1 MDHPL
6 RAPLEIEFDY
16 TRSLGPVLSQFMTG
30 LRDRRILGARGADG
44 RVHAPPFEYDPV
56 SAEPPGEL
64 TEVGSEGTVVSWSW
78 MPEPL
83 EGQPLD
89 GPFAW
94 ALIRLDGADTAMLHA
109 VDAGPGMG
117 AAAAVMRTGLR
128 VRARW
133 AASRV
138 GSIRDIACFEP
149 CDSSAPVIGEP
160 DDGDEA
166 QVGMTVTPVRLHYE
180 HTASPGESAYLRGLA
195 DRRLLGQRCGVCG
208 RVYVPPRGTCPVDGV
223 PTREEVE
230 LPETGTV
237 TTFCV
242 VNVAYPGQRVTPP
255 YVAAA
260 VLLDGADIAFQ
271 HLILGCE
278 PGEVRMGLRVRA
290 VWGDAGT
297 ISHFAPAGEPDAAVR
312 ELREVPVTSPAAVV
326 GFAQAPCRVRPDVT
340 TSGVEMLVP
349 IFAEVLQATGLTKAD
364 IGFWCSGSSDYL
376 AGRAFSFVQAVDAIG
391 AVPPTMES
399 HVEMDAAWALYE
411 AWVKVLTG
419 EAEIAL
425 AYGFGKSSGA
435 RAAAGAGPAARPVP
449 ARAAVAG
456 LGVGRG
462 AAGPARPG
470 RRAVDRE
477 GHGGGGRAQPGG
489 CFG

>member
-56 SAEPPGEL
+56 SAEPPGAL
-64 TEVGSEGTVVSWSW
+64 TEVGPEGTVVSWSW

-83 EGQPLD
+83 EGQPL
-89 GPFAW
+89 GVPFAW
-94 ALIRLDGADTAMLHA
+94 ALIRLDGADTVMLHA
-109 VDAGPGMG
+109 VDPGPGMG
-117 AAAAVMRTGLR
+117 PEIGRAAVMRTGLR

-149 CDSSAPVIGEP
+149 CDVSAPVALEP
-160 DDGDEA
+160 EA
-166 QVGMTVTPVRLHYE
+166 EAEAAVTTTVTPVRLHYE

-208 RVYVPPRGTCPVDGV
+208 QVYVPPRGTCPVDGV
-223 PTREEVE
+223 PTLEEVE

-297 ISHFAPAGEPDAAVR
+297 ISGFAPAGEPDA
-312 ELREVPVTSPAAVV
+312 P
-326 GFAQAPCRVRPDVT
+326 
-340 TSGVEMLVP
+340 
-349 IFAEVLQATGLTKAD
+349 
-364 IGFWCSGSSDYL
+364 Y
-376 AGRAFSFVQAVDAIG
+376 
-391 AVPPTMES
+391 ES
-399 HVEMDAAWALYE
+399 Y
-411 AWVKVLTG
+411 
-419 EAEIAL
+419 
-425 AYGFGKSSGA
+425 A
-435 RAAAGAGPAARPVP
+435 RF
-449 ARAAVAG
+449 
-456 LGVGRG
+456 L
-462 AAGPARPG
+462 
-470 RRAVDRE
+470 
-477 GHGGGGRAQPGG
+477 
-489 CFG
+489 